1 MNQNRINKDVRP
13 TLRATMED
21 NLPAVSYEEPHCFP
35 SAGFGEKAE
44 ENVAS
49 TILTDHDNRV
59 TSSNAALIC
68 YPINSMVLGKDIK
81 NGDRQTTGIGKADD
95 PCPTI
100 STKHHHVI
108 AEVIAI
114 DGDKIG
120 KKERKGGSGFGINED
135 NVMYTQTVKDVHAVA
150 YSQVENVSPTLAVTH
165 GESHAVLLRNKEN
178 EMNHEEVKSINCQG
192 GSNINVCDGRTET
205 VTAASNSSGN
215 NMLGVVESRQDEVK
229 ALYSNG
235 NGYCRESDA
244 HSTLST
250 GGGQLGQGYPAA
262 RINATVRRLMPI
274 ETERLMGFPD
284 NWTRIK
290 WDGMDEED
298 CPDAPRYKACGN
310 SFCANCIEWIGRRIE
325 LVEKEIQEGR

>member
-1 MNQNRINKDVRP
+1 MNQNRINKDVCP
-13 TLRATMED
+13 ILRATMGD

-81 NGDRQTTGIGKADD
+81 NGDRQTTGIGDADD

-120 KKERKGGSGFGINED
+120 KKERKGGSGFGINEN

-150 YSQVENVSPTLAVTH
+150 YSQ
-165 GESHAVLLRNKEN
+165 AVLLKNKEN
-178 EMNHEEVKSINCQG
+178 EMNDEEVKSINCQG

-215 NMLGVVESRQDEVK
+215 NMLGVVESRQDDVK
-229 ALYSNG
+229 SLYSKG
-235 NGYCRESDA
+235 NGDCWESDV

-250 GGGQLGQGYPAA
+250 GGGQPGQGYPAA
-262 RINATVRRLMPI
+262 RINTTVRRLMPI
-274 ETERLMGFPD
+274 ETERLMGMND
-284 NWTRIK
+284 NWTKIK
-290 WDGMDEED
+290 WNGMDEED